1 MTVFIGLLRA
11 VNVGGTGK
19 LAMADLKALCL
30 EAGFSDV
37 STYIQ
42 SGNVVFST
50 TLGENEAANLLDET
64 LAAHMGKAPGVFLR
78 THVEL
83 AALLSACPFADK
95 PGNKVSVFF
104 FEKPFDPTALA
115 TMTAPAGEEA
125 AVIGREVHVHYPEG
139 MGRSKLKLA
148 GLSKGTAR
156 NLNTLRKLEAMAGA
170 LLAG

>member
-50 TLGENEAANLLDET
+50 MLGVHEAASLLNET
-64 LAAHMGKAPGVFLR
+64 LEAHMGKAPGVFLR
-78 THVEL
+78 THAEVSAVL
-83 AALLSACPFADK
+83 AACPFAEK
-95 PGNKVSVFF
+95 PGNKVSIFF
-104 FEKPFDPTALA
+104 FDEAFDPAVLD
-115 TMTAPAGEEA
+115 TMIAPAGEQA
-125 AVIGREVHVHYPEG
+125 AIIGREVHVFYPDG

-156 NLNTLRKLEAMAGA
+156 NLNTLRKLKAMAGA